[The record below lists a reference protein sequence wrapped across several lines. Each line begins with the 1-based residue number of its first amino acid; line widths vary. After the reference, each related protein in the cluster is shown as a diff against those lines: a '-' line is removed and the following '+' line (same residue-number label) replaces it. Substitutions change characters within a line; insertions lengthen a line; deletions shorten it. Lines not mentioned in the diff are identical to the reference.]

1 MPTFIS
7 LLTFTEQGV
16 AKFKDTAKRADAFA
30 KAAAAAGVTVREN
43 YWTMGG
49 YDGVLIFD
57 APDEAGAAA
66 AMVSLVAK
74 GNVLTETMRAF
85 GRDEIGGVLGLVN

>member
-30 KAAAAAGVTVREN
+30 RSAAAAGVTVRDN
-43 YWTMGG
+43 FWTLGG

-57 APDEAGAAA
+57 APDEATAAA
-66 AMVSLVAK
+66 AMVALVAK

-85 GRDEIGGVLGLVN
+85 GKDEIPGVIGKVK